1 MKRQYHEVPA
11 AYLRGPA
18 FHKNKLEIRAFIFW
32 ASFALTMACLTIAP
46 LRYLAYG
53 VPMLVL
59 LTCVADQTLQL
70 GDETKPFLVILVAGL
85 TLGPLANTDGWK
97 DLFFIFAGVSVAF
110 LSRLPQVKLWT
121 VFLALLACFVF
132 QFAAFGNFRG
142 GLQFNILKSESSFEG
157 NFSFV
162 FGLLVPFAVMQR
174 RYLLAFLS
182 LLMTLLSLKRIAVL
196 AALGAGVMA
205 FVGPKRGKWL
215 LNPPVMLAL
224 NALVL
229 IADMAYST
237 GALDYVILQLTGQ
250 SPNEF
255 GQGRQSIHRFVVRD
269 LLDSP
274 FHAFIGHGMGAVYTI
289 AEAGVGTYEK
299 INLHSDL
306 LKLSY
311 EVGYIVTAVMIWTMY
326 TSRHYSLRVAFLFQN
341 ILFFTDNTLIYFFL
355 TFLLFTLMRVQRESE
370 QADAATTVVA

>member
-11 AYLRGPA
+11 AYLRGPG
-18 FHKNKLEIRAFIFW
+18 FHKNKLELRTFIFW
-32 ASFALTMACLTIAP
+32 ASFVLTMACLTIAP

-53 VPMLVL
+53 VPLLVL
-59 LTCVADQTLQL
+59 LSCVADRSIQV
-70 GDETKPFLVILVAGL
+70 GDETKPFLIILVAGL
-85 TLGPLANTDGWK
+85 VLGPLANTDGWK

-110 LSRLPQVKLWT
+110 LSRLPRIKLWT

-132 QFAAFGNFRG
+132 QFVAFGSFRG
-142 GLQFNILKSESSFEG
+142 GLQFNVLKSESSFEG

-162 FGLLVPFAVMQR
+162 FALLVPFAVMQR
-174 RYLLAFLS
+174 RYVLALLS
-182 LLMTLLSLKRIAVL
+182 LVFAVVSLKRIAVL
-196 AALGAGVMA
+196 AALTAGLMA
-205 FVGPKRGKWL
+205 LLGPKLGKRL

-224 NALVL
+224 NAFVL
-229 IADMAYST
+229 IVNMAYTS
-237 GALDYVILQLTGQ
+237 GAMDYWIQHLTGQ

-269 LLDSP
+269 LLDAP
-274 FHAFIGHGMGAVYTI
+274 FHALIGHGMGSVYTI
-289 AEAGVGTYEK
+289 AEAGFGAYEK

-311 EVGYIVTAVMIWTMY
+311 EVGYIVTALTIWTMY
-326 TSRHYSLRVAFLFQN
+326 TSRHYSLRVAFLFLN
-341 ILFFTDNTLIYFFL
+341 VLFFTDNTLIYFFL

-370 QADAATTVVA
+370 QANEASRVA